1 MVEKLQVLSFG
12 AGVQSTAMF
21 LMSVNG
27 FLNKVDHCIFA
38 DTGFE
43 PDYVYEQVK
52 RCEKI
57 AKDNDIGFHIVK
69 ADFKDNFGGIYEH
82 TMEAIKGNTA
92 RYSGFPMYMKKG
104 FIRRQCTNDFKIQ
117 PIRKKIRELL
127 GLKKGQRAG
136 KEILVD
142 QWIGISLDEIQRTR
156 RNRYVWIN
164 NYYPLIEKYLNR
176 NDCLNWIKENNL
188 PIPKKSA
195 CINCPY
201 HDNKTWID
209 MKKNRPD
216 DFAKAVEIDYA
227 VREAESLKYPFDV
240 KLYTHRSLQPLD
252 EVEFDPN
259 KDQLDMFDEECEG
272 ICGI

>member
-1 MVEKLQVLSFG
+1 MVKRLQVLSFG
-12 AGVQSTAMF
+12 AGVQSTSMF
-21 LMSVNG
+21 LMSVKG

-43 PDYVYEQVK
+43 PDYVYDQVK

-57 AKDNDIGFHIVK
+57 AKDNDISFHTVK
-69 ADFKDNFGGIYEH
+69 ADFKDSHENIYTH
-82 TMEAIKGNTA
+82 TIEATKGNTS
-92 RYSGFPMYMKKG
+92 RYSGFPMYMEKG

-142 QWIGISLDEIQRTR
+142 QWIGISMDEIQRTR
-156 RNRYVWIN
+156 RNRDVWIN
-164 NYYPLIEKYLNR
+164 NYYPLIEKNLNR
-176 NDCLNWIKENNL
+176 NDCLNWIKKNNL

-216 DFAKAVEIDYA
+216 DFAKAVEVDYA

-240 KLYTHRSLQPLD
+240 QLYTHRSLQPLD
-252 EVEFDPN
+252 KVEFDPN

>member
-1 MVEKLQVLSFG
+1 MDRLQVLSFG
-12 AGVQSTAMF
+12 AGVQSTSMF

-27 FLNKVDHCIFA
+27 FLKKVDHVIFA

-43 PDYVYEQVK
+43 PDYVYKQVE

-57 AKDNDIGFHIVK
+57 AKDNDIEFHTVR
-69 ADFKDNFGGIYEH
+69 ADFKDSHENIYTH
-82 TMEAIKGNTA
+82 TIEATKGNTS

-127 GLKKGQRAG
+127 GLKKGQRAR

-142 QWIGISLDEIQRTR
+142 QWIGISMDEIQRTR
-156 RNRYVWIN
+156 RNRDVWIN
-164 NYYPLIEKYLNR
+164 NYYPLIEKNLNR

-201 HDNKTWID
+201 HDNKTWLD

-240 KLYTHRSLQPLD
+240 ELYTHRSLQPLD
-252 EVEFDPN
+252 KVEFDPN

>member
-1 MVEKLQVLSFG
+1 LVKKLQVLSFG
-12 AGVQSTAMF
+12 AGVQSTSMF

-27 FLNKVDHCIFA
+27 FLKKVDHVIFA

-43 PDYVYEQVK
+43 PDYVYKQVE

-57 AKDNDIGFHIVK
+57 AKDNDIGFHTVR
-69 ADFKDNFGGIYEH
+69 ADFKDSYENIYTH
-82 TMEAIKGNTA
+82 TIEATKGNTS

-142 QWIGISLDEIQRTR
+142 QWIGISMDEIQRTR
-156 RNRYVWIN
+156 INRDVWIN
-164 NYYPLIEKYLNR
+164 NYYPLIEKNLNR
-176 NDCLNWIKENNL
+176 NDCLNWIKKNKL

-201 HDNKTWID
+201 HDNKTWLD
-209 MKKNRPD
+209 MKKNRPE

-240 KLYTHRSLQPLD
+240 ELYTHRELKPLD
-252 EVEFDPN
+252 QIEFDPN